1 MENRDDDN
9 KKYLKERESQPTD
22 KEITDS
28 ESIKIP
34 VIEERVSID
43 KKVEESGKVRLTKR
57 VHEEEKL
64 VDVPSIQE
72 EVDVERIAI
81 NKFVETPPP
90 PVRHE
95 GDTTI
100 VSVLRE
106 VTVVEKRL
114 ELVEEVRI
122 TKRRVKSDAS
132 QRVTLR
138 REEVDV
144 ERIKNDKINQDK
156 V

>member
-1 MENRDDDN
+1 MKSREEKEKHQNKTHQFGNNR
-9 KKYLKERESQPTD
+9 EPVQST
-22 KEITDS
+22 
-28 ESIKIP
+28 KIP
-34 VIEERVSID
+34 VIEEKINID
-43 KKVEESGKVRLTKR
+43 KEVVESGKVRLTKR
-57 VHEEEKL
+57 VHEEEKMIDTPG
-64 VDVPSIQE
+64 VHE

-81 NKFVETPPP
+81 NKYVDSPPP

-100 VSVLRE
+100 ISVLRE
-106 VTVVEKRL
+106 VMVVEKRL

-122 TKRRVKSDAS
+122 TKRSVKSEGT
-132 QRVTLR
+132 QKVTLR

-144 ERIKNDKINQDK
+144 ERIKNDTSNSDE

>member
-1 MENRDDDN
+1 MENRDDE
-9 KKYLKERESQPTD
+9 KKNFLKENESQPT
-22 KEITDS
+22 THNPVGS
-28 ESIKIP
+28 ESMKIP
-34 VIEERVSID
+34 VIEERISID
-43 KKVEESGKVRLTKR
+43 KKVEETGKVRLTKK
-57 VHEEEKL
+57 VHEEEKM
-64 VDVPSIQE
+64 VDVPSMQE
-72 EVDVERIAI
+72 EVEVERISI
-81 NKFVETPPP
+81 NKFVDSPPP
-90 PVRHE
+90 PVRQE

-100 VSVLRE
+100 ISVLRE
-106 VTVVEKRL
+106 VTVIEKRL

-122 TKRRVKSDAS
+122 TKRKVKSYTT